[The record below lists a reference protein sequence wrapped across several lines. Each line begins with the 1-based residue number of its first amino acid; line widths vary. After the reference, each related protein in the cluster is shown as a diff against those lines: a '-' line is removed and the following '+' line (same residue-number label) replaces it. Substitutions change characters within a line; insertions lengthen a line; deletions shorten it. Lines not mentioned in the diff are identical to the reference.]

1 MTLADRLVELLV
13 DDVENGRRSAEEA
26 YAEVQA
32 IIGAIEAHV
41 RDLEAVA
48 KAAHHAPTCELHTVR
63 IGPDEQP
70 DHPACTCPLGP
81 ALEAIR

>member
-13 DDVENGRRSAEEA
+13 DVSYGRRPLGDVCEE
-26 YAEVQA
+26 VRVVV
-32 IIGAIEAHV
+32 GAIEGHV

-48 KAAHHAPTCELHTVR
+48 RAAHHAPTCETHTVR

-81 ALEAIR
+81 ALEKAR

>member
-13 DDVENGRRSAEEA
+13 DVTERRRALGDVCEE
-26 YAEVQA
+26 VRA
-32 IIGAIEAHV
+32 IVGAIEGRM

-81 ALEAIR
+81 ALEAIRG